1 MKEVSIST
9 EYITVGQLLKY
20 MGAVSNGSETKTFLS
35 ENVVEIES
43 NRVFERGKKLYPG
56 VVLSINGHFIKVVA
70 D

>member
-20 MGAVSNGSETKTFLS
+20 MGAVSNGSETKTFLL
-35 ENVVEIES
+35 ENVVKIES

-56 VVLSINGHFIKVVA
+56 GVLSINGHFIKVVA